1 MQIAMAVLSKAPLV
15 IFDEPTSG
23 LDVESMNRVVGEI
36 EKIAGSKGV
45 LIISHDYEFIRRV
58 SDRIVYLKDGSVE
71 KDFLLDK
78 ETVCQLDQV
87 FREMEESYG

>member
-15 IFDEPTSG
+15 IFDEPTND

-36 EKIAGSKGV
+36 EKITGSKGV

-58 SDRIVYLKDGSVE
+58 SDV
-71 KDFLLDK
+71 
-78 ETVCQLDQV
+78 
-87 FREMEESYG
+87 

>member
-1 MQIAMAVLSKAPLV
+1 
-15 IFDEPTSG
+15 
-23 LDVESMNRVVGEI
+23 MNRVVGEI

-45 LIISHDYEFIRRV
+45 LIIFHDYEFIRRV